1 MTEPTQHP
9 DTPSADFTAA
19 LAAAIASCTPYK
31 KIATL
36 LNEPADAT
44 LAIAPL
50 GRPAVIAT
58 RYFTAP
64 RQTLVVTDSPGAAEK
79 MHLQLGAFLP
89 PEANLLLPDRETAK
103 RADHLADLRTAT
115 ERARALYHLERG
127 VPALVV
133 TSVQALMR
141 LVPPPGHGT
150 WDPLSF
156 RVGVERGLESVV
168 DRLVEMGY
176 GRAELATEE
185 GTFSVRGDI
194 LDVHPPLGTQAIRV
208 EFFGDDVE
216 SIKRFS
222 PQTSQTIG
230 ELTHAE
236 VFPIREIKL
245 TAEVAARGARN
256 LSKSADPDSGNAEE
270 ISYHAGLLAERIAFA
285 EMERYLHLCYE
296 RLASPAEYVSPR
308 GLVVALEPRSL
319 FDAAVRRYGELDFD
333 LATTHYL
340 NPGRLDFGKAPRLT
354 MLSLMTEAKPD
365 AQMKVRRPDVGFDDP
380 RFTATLERYHADGE
394 AIFLALP
401 NRRLYERAEAWL
413 DSLAHP
419 VPLTLL
425 DHDVVT
431 GFVMPDARLAVISQA
446 DAFPRSTK
454 SSRRPREIDPTK
466 VTFSFK
472 PGDFVVH
479 ETYGVAKFVQVVRRE
494 FEGVDRDYM
503 ELQFAGEDTVFTPIE
518 QIGKVTRYVG
528 PEGAAPSLTRLGT
541 NAWARAT
548 ARARKAAKKLAF
560 DLVNLY
566 ARRSQVRGHAFADD
580 TMAQAMMEAA
590 FPYEETPDQIEAIA
604 DVKADM
610 EAEKPMDRLVCGDV
624 GYGKTEVAIRAAFKA
639 VQDGKQVMVLCPT
652 TILAQ
657 QHFTNFSERFGDF
670 GVRVEVLSRFRTDA
684 QQREAL
690 DGFASGEVGVL
701 IGTHRLL
708 SADVAPH
715 DLGLLIIDEEQRF
728 GVEHKE
734 KLKNMREQIDVL
746 ALSATPIPRTLLMSL
761 SGVRDM
767 SVIDTPPPN
776 RHPVEVYV
784 GDWNEQVVFEAIG
797 RELGRG
803 GQVYYVSNRVR
814 TIDDAVERVESI
826 APQARIGVAHGQMS
840 EHELESVMERF
851 AANQLDI
858 LVATTIIESGIDN
871 PHSNTLIIEDSQ
883 RLGLAQLYQLKGRVG
898 RSHTRAYA
906 YFLYPA
912 ESPLTDQAYERLTA
926 IAEHDDLGS
935 GIRIAMRDLEIR
947 GAGSLIGGE
956 QSGQLAAVGFD
967 LFAGMLAEAVAAA
980 RGEDASAPIDV
991 ALDFDVP
998 AYLPDEY
1005 IEDIFERV
1013 NAYRRVAA
1021 IASVE
1026 GAESLRARLERE
1038 YGALPEPT
1046 ENLLALA
1053 ALRARCAG
1061 HFVGSVV
1068 GRNGA
1073 VTIRFERMLDRV
1085 QEAAVAF
1092 GARVDGRRRE
1102 VHWKGTRG
1110 ESVVEAATQLAGGIL
1125 STD

>member
-1 MTEPTQHP
+1 MTEPTSHP
-9 DTPSADFTAA
+9 NAPSAELTAA
-19 LAAAIASCTPYK
+19 LAAAISGSAPYRAIAS
-31 KIATL
+31 L
-36 LNEPADAT
+36 LDKPADAT

-58 RYFTAP
+58 RFFTAP
-64 RQTLVVTDSPGAAEK
+64 RQTLVVADSPAAAEK
-79 MHLQLGAFLP
+79 LHLQLGAYLP
-89 PEANLLLPDRETAK
+89 PEALLALPDRETGK
-103 RADHLADLRTAT
+103 RVDALAELRTAT

-141 LVPPPGHGT
+141 LIPPPGQGT
-150 WDPLSF
+150 WDPLAF
-156 RVGVERGLESVV
+156 RVGIDRGLESIV
-168 DRLVEMGY
+168 DRLVEMGFV
-176 GRAELATEE
+176 RAEFATDE
-185 GTFSVRGDI
+185 GTFAVRGDI
-194 LDVHPPLGTQAIRV
+194 LDIHPPLGTQAIRV
-208 EFFGDDVE
+208 EFFGDEVE
-216 SIKRFS
+216 AIKRFS
-222 PQTSQTIG
+222 PVTAQTIG
-230 ELTHAE
+230 TLEHAE
-236 VFPIREIKL
+236 IFPVREIKL

-256 LSKSADPDSGNAEE
+256 LTAQAAESE
-270 ISYHAGLLAERIAFA
+270 EVAFHRDMLAERMSFA
-285 EMERYLHLCYE
+285 EIERYLPACYD
-296 RLASPAEYVSPR
+296 RLASPSEYVSPR

-319 FDAAVRRYGELDFD
+319 FDGAVRRFGELDPD

-354 MLSLMTEAKPD
+354 MLSLMSDAKPD
-365 AQMKVRRPDVGFDDP
+365 AQLKVRRPDIAFGDA
-380 RFTATLERYHADGE
+380 RFATSLERYHTEGDR
-394 AIFLALP
+394 IYVALP
-401 NRRLYERAEAWL
+401 NRRLHEQVAEWL
-413 DSLAHP
+413 DALARP

-425 DHDVVT
+425 DHDIVT
-431 GFVMPDARLAVISQA
+431 GFVMPDAHLVVISQA
-446 DAFPRSTK
+446 DAFPRAAK

-479 ETYGVAKFVQVVRRE
+479 EGYGVAKFVQVVRRE

-528 PEGAAPSLTRLGT
+528 PEGNAPSLTRLGT

-566 ARRSQVRGHAFADD
+566 ARRSQVRGHAFGDD
-580 TMAQAMMEAA
+580 TMAQAQMEAA
-590 FPYEETPDQIEAIA
+590 FPYDETPDQLEAIA

-670 GVRVEVLSRFRTDA
+670 GVRVEVLSRFRTDK
-684 QQREAL
+684 QQRDAL
-690 DGFASGEVGVL
+690 DGFATGEVGIL

-708 SADVAPH
+708 SADVSPH
-715 DLGLLIIDEEQRF
+715 DLGLLVIDEEQRF

-746 ALSATPIPRTLLMSL
+746 ALSATPIPRTLQMSL
-761 SGVRDM
+761 TGVRDM

-776 RHPVEVYV
+776 RHPVEVHV
-784 GDWNEQVVFEAIG
+784 GEWNEQVVSEAIE
-797 RELGRG
+797 RELERG
-803 GQVYYVSNRVR
+803 GQIYYVSNRVR
-814 TIDDAVERVESI
+814 TIDDAVERVESV
-826 APQARIGVAHGQMS
+826 APHARIGVAHGQMS
-840 EHELESVMERF
+840 EHELEAVMERF

-912 ESPLTDQAYERLTA
+912 VSPLSDQAYERLTA
-926 IAEHDDLGS
+926 IAEHDELGS

-967 LFAGMLAEAVAAA
+967 LFAGMLAEAVASA
-980 RGEDASAPIDV
+980 RGEEGVAPPDI

-998 AYLPDEY
+998 AFLPDDY
-1005 IEDIFERV
+1005 IEDIFERI
-1013 NAYRRVAA
+1013 NAYRRIAA
-1021 IASVE
+1021 VVSVE
-1026 GAESLRARLERE
+1026 GAEALRQRLERE
-1038 YGALPEPT
+1038 YGLLPEPA
-1046 ENLLALA
+1046 ENIVAFA

-1085 QEAAVAF
+1085 QEAATAY

-1102 VHWKGTRG
+1102 VHWKAPHGK
-1110 ESVVEAATQLAGGIL
+1110 SVVEAAMLLAGGIL
-1125 STD
+1125 SSD